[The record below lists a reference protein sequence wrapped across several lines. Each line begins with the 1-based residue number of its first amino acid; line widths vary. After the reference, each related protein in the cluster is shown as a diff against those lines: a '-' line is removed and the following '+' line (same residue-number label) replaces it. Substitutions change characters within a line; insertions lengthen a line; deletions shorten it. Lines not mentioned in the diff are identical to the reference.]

1 MFANQQNETT
11 SIQPQER
18 GRKEVETIF
27 AKYVRLTREKLEL
40 SISDARG
47 RYELGQGY
55 SNPKPSQ
62 NWKVVAK
69 AAENPKD
76 RAQLDAEQVET
87 WMKVGIKKVPV
98 KMDGSKE
105 DRQPST
111 ALVSVLSNY
120 LEALEFIA
128 DNPTSEQAVAFH
140 EVAKFV
146 AFPKAMPK
154 DKDNIGLNYWEYNPT
169 TDTYDAVALSEKK
182 LAKAKADR
190 KAAVEAN
197 KD

>member
-11 SIQPQER
+11 SIQPLER
-18 GRKEVETIF
+18 TPREVETIF
-27 AKYVRLTREKLEL
+27 AKYVRLTREKVEL

-47 RYELGQGY
+47 RYEKGQGY

-62 NWKVVAK
+62 NWKVVSK
-69 AAENPKD
+69 AAENQKD
-76 RAQLDAEQVET
+76 QAQLDAEQVET

-111 ALVSVLSNY
+111 ALVSVLENY
-120 LEALEFIA
+120 LEGLEAIA
-128 DNPTSEQAVAFH
+128 ANPTSEQGVAFH

-169 TDTYDAVALSEKK
+169 TDTYDAVALSEEK
-182 LAKAKADR
+182 LVKAKADR
-190 KAAVEAN
+190 QAAVDAN